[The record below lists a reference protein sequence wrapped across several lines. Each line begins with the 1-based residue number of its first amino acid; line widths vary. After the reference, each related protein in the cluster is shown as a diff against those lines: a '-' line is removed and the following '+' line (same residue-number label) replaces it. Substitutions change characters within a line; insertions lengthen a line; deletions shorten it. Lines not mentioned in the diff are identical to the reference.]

1 MISPLALDVF
11 AVRFVIAL
19 PVPFDVTPVT
29 AAIALPLFFDVVADV
44 PLNDA
49 SRYFV
54 VALAG
59 VSVTV

>member
-1 MISPLALDVF
+1 MF